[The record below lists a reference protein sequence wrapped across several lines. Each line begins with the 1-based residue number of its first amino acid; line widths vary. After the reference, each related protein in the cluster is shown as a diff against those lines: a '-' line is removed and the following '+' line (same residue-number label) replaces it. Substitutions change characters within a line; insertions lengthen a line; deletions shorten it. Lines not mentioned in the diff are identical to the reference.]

1 MQDSPISNF
10 SWVDPTRQL
19 SLPNQRCTLA
29 RFEVGFLATI
39 RFTQNIQRHVAC
51 PTRDASGSTLRAVLD
66 DYFRDNER
74 ARGYVLDEQGRVRQ
88 HMVVF
93 IDGELVRDRDGLS
106 DPVAPNS
113 TIDVIQALSGGA
125 TSR

>member
-1 MQDSPISNF
+1 
-10 SWVDPTRQL
+10 
-19 SLPNQRCTLA
+19 
-29 RFEVGFLATI
+29 
-39 RFTQNIQRHVAC
+39 
-51 PTRDASGSTLRAVLD
+51 VLD

-93 IDGELVRDRDGLS
+93 IDGELVQDRDGLS

-125 TSR
+125 TSQ